1 MEIRI
6 SIQTMEPL
14 AATARTESGGP
25 LRFEGWLESLHV
37 LSTLIRAEAGSA
49 GGKLAAAEDQLT
61 KENGHDGRA
70 HEGEADGSLLRA

>member
-14 AATARTESGGP
+14 GGTARTVSGGP
-25 LRFEGWLESLHV
+25 LRFEGWLEPLHV

-49 GGKLAAAEDQLT
+49 GG
-61 KENGHDGRA
+61 
-70 HEGEADGSLLRA
+70 